1 MQKHGSFELLLLL
14 REPASAYCR
23 ACLGVRMDVHAVSAG
38 TPVWV
43 QWGVSQIPPLY
54 ILIIRLVAKFSIDL
68 KAGKIK
74 ESESSTKGQL
84 IVGIDLG
91 TTNSLVALVRDGVAA
106 AVTGPDSKS
115 VLVPS
120 ILHFTDDGQILVGD
134 AAKQQLT
141 ERPDRTIYSVKRLLG
156 KSYKDLAAV
165 QQRLGY
171 EIIDEDKETLVKIRV
186 DDQFFT
192 PIELSGHILRT
203 LKQRIELELGEAVS
217 KAVITVPAYFNDA
230 QRQATRDA
238 GKLAGLDV
246 LRIVNEPT
254 AASLAYGIGIK
265 DEDEGQTIAVYD
277 LGGGT
282 FDISLLRIEHGIF
295 EVLATNGDTF
305 LGGDDFDQAM
315 VDYLLQTYGLAAETA
330 ADKSA
335 LRLLAERAKKALSFQ
350 TTYEETLADGK
361 KIRLDRA
368 TVEPLFQAL
377 IDRTLAAC
385 QQAMQDAALDKSAID
400 HVIMVGGSTR
410 MPLVK
415 QAVGAFFGKA
425 VNDSLDPDQV
435 VALGAAIQADVLAGN
450 QKDVLLLDITPLSLG
465 IETVGGLMDVIIPR
479 NSKVPTKVGRKYTT
493 SVDGQKNLKVAVYQG
508 ERDMVVDN
516 RLLGEFILRDIPPMP
531 AGIPQLEIRFYLDA
545 DGILRVRALEHRS
558 GVETGIT
565 IKSQYGI
572 SEEEMAEMLIESL
585 QHAEKDLQARAL
597 IEARNEAQNI
607 VLSTTKFIEQ
617 NQTLLAAE
625 QKAQLQSLA
634 SDLSQAVAGTDKD
647 AINLRMKALND
658 YATPLAHEAL
668 DKNVASAMKGKDL
681 AE

>member
-1 MQKHGSFELLLLL
+1 M
-14 REPASAYCR
+14 A
-23 ACLGVRMDVHAVSAG
+23 
-38 TPVWV
+38 T
-43 QWGVSQIPPLY
+43 
-54 ILIIRLVAKFSIDL
+54 FSIDL

-91 TTNSLVALVRDGVAA
+91 TTNSLVALVRDGVAT

-120 ILHFTDDGQILVGD
+120 ILHFADDGQILVGD

-156 KSYKDLAAV
+156 KSYHDLEAV

-186 DDQFFT
+186 DDQFYT

-305 LGGDDFDQAM
+305 LGGDDFDQAL
-315 VDYLLQTYGLAAETA
+315 VDYLKQTYGLSAEEA

-335 LRLLAERAKKALSFQ
+335 LRLLAERAKKALSFHN
-350 TTYEETLADGK
+350 TYEETLADGK
-361 KIRLDRA
+361 TIHLDRA
-368 TVEPLFQAL
+368 TVEPLFQTL

-385 QQAMQDAALDKSAID
+385 QQAMQDAALEKSAID
-400 HVIMVGGSTR
+400 HIIMVGGSTR

-508 ERDMVVDN
+508 ERDMVADN

-572 SEEEMAEMLIESL
+572 SEEEMAEMLIDSL
-585 QHAEKDLQARAL
+585 QHAERDLQARAL

-607 VLSTTKFIEQ
+607 VLSTNKFIEQ
-617 NQTLLAAE
+617 NQAWLAAE
-625 QKAQLQSLA
+625 QIAQLQSLA
-634 SDLSQAVAGTDKD
+634 NDLRQAVAGTDKD

-668 DKNVASAMKGKDL
+668 DQHVATAMKGKDL
-681 AE
+681 RE